1 MGERTGSLDKS
12 PVVCKKGA
20 PPFQHVNLLDFDFQ
34 YGHVGVGLM
43 FFSTVRNFSRRIDEG
58 VWRIFFS

>member
-43 FFSTVRNFSRRIDEG
+43 CFSLFEIFTKDRRRRLAYLFS
-58 VWRIFFS
+58 